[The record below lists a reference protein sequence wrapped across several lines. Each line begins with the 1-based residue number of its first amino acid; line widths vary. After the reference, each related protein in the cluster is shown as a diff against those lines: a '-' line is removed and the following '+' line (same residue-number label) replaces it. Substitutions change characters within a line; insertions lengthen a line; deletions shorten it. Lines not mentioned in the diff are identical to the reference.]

1 MEIVAAVSAM
11 LGVAWASGINLYA
24 AVLMLGVL
32 MLGVLMLGVLML
44 GVLMLGVLML
54 GVLGSMGSV
63 DLPCEN

>member
-11 LGVAWASGINLYA
+11 LDVAWASGINLYA

-32 MLGVLMLGVLML
+32 
-44 GVLMLGVLML
+44 
-54 GVLGSMGSV
+54 GSMGSV

>member
-32 MLGVLMLGVLML
+32 MLGVLGN
-44 GVLMLGVLML
+44 
-54 GVLGSMGSV
+54 MGSV